1 MIKQT
6 LLLRAMGNVRFATKQ
21 TPLGAA
27 FYYHSYYLQ
36 KPPVTYARRCCGG
49 KGNCISSREHVVPF
63 KPCVRDQQQALVSK
77 RTLPREWECPSCDC
91 HRLPYSPRFA
101 FRDFALH
108 LPRHFFWYHD
118 VVGEKGMKAK
128 RP

>member
-77 RTLPREWECPSCDC
+77 RTLPREWECPSSVTVIAC
-91 HRLPYSPRFA
+91 HIHHVSLSATLLSISRATFSGTTMLLERK
-101 FRDFALH
+101 
-108 LPRHFFWYHD
+108 
-118 VVGEKGMKAK
+118 E
-128 RP
+128 